1 MINSKTKINKFV
13 LFFFLFANFLKR
25 MKLLLINALALLCLI
40 LYGNNESN
48 FPNVEPMDPFE
59 AAVSLEIPANESK
72 GKLTARENENGQDLP
87 GENEN
92 HEIREDSLANRNPR
106 LSLNHREKRSLVT
119 RNIGIDCDN
128 GSVRKEVRFDNCL
141 VNKTCFSEDLMILKD
156 LFQYG
161 YALDILY
168 TIKNDPGKYSMDM
181 KNNIYRINCLKVNL
195 AQIRDGKCYAENL
208 VPVLVNGKKR
218 FLGRSGFLI
227 NFAIEVPCKKRNTE
241 EEIKMQISDSM
252 ASTYCLES
260 IVLGLV
266 HKINTRIDF
275 SALFNS
281 KSVESLMLIK
291 ESFTYNCHKNH
302 LLIKFVLAWKKYSPF
317 IFLVYSIVNYSH
329 AISMCFYAC
338 FKRLPLKIAFSFI
351 FRCLKHQKDLSKY
364 IDQQE
369 EHDNKK
375 LRMTLRRSF
384 LEQNMTDS
392 EVQASHLTQLYETII
407 ELNKR
412 LKNLEKSPKSPQRSK
427 LGKLIRR
434 RETTV

>member
-1 MINSKTKINKFV
+1 
-13 LFFFLFANFLKR
+13 
-25 MKLLLINALALLCLI
+25 MKLLLVNALTLLCLI

-48 FPNVEPMDPFE
+48 FPNEDPMIPVKAED
-59 AAVSLEIPANESK
+59 SLEIPANESK
-72 GKLTARENENGQDLP
+72 GKLTARKSENEQNSP

-92 HEIREDSLANRNPR
+92 HDIWENSLTNRNTSSQMINR
-106 LSLNHREKRSLVT
+106 DKRSLVPK
-119 RNIGIDCDN
+119 NIGIDCDN
-128 GSVRKEVRFDNCL
+128 GSIRIEQRFEGCL
-141 VNKTCFSEDLMILKD
+141 VNKTCASEDLLMLKD

-168 TIKNDPGKYSMDM
+168 TIKGDPGKYSMDI
-181 KNNIYRINCLKVNL
+181 KNIIYRITCQKVNL
-195 AQIRDGKCYAENL
+195 AFLNTGKCYAENL

-218 FLGRSGFLI
+218 FLGRSNFLI
-227 NFAIEVPCKKRNTE
+227 NFAIEVPCRQMKAE
-241 EEIKMQISDSM
+241 DEIKMQISDSM

-266 HKINTRIDF
+266 HKINTKIDF
-275 SALFNS
+275 SALFNT

-302 LLIKFVLAWKKYSPF
+302 LIIKFVLLWKKYSPF
-317 IFLVYSIVNYSH
+317 IFLLYTVVTYSH
-329 AISMCFYAC
+329 AISICLYAC

-351 FRCLKHQKDLSKY
+351 FRCLKHQKDLTKY
-364 IDQQE
+364 LEHQKD
-369 EHDNKK
+369 HDNKK
-375 LRMTLRRSF
+375 LRMTLRRSY
-384 LEQNMTDS
+384 LEQNMTDA
-392 EVQASHLTQLYETII
+392 EVQAYHLTELYETMI

-412 LKNLEKSPKSPQRSK
+412 LKDLEKNPRSLKRSK